1 MKRSLLI
8 LALPLLASCGTAS
21 PVPYTV
27 VGKIDQGASITK
39 FLVVNPGATRSDLKE
54 IAGNAC
60 GQSRNYCH
68 LLFWDSQ
75 AKAATGFPLSDQQV
89 ASQLGWYKVNRGN
102 GYESLELQ

>member
-1 MKRSLLI
+1 MAG
-8 LALPLLASCGTAS
+8 LALVAGCGSTSSAR
-21 PVPYTV
+21 YTV

-39 FLVVNPGATRSDLKE
+39 FLVVDPGATRSDLKE

-75 AKAATGFPLSDQQV
+75 AKAATGFPLSEQQV